1 MNFPGLSILGV
12 LAFVVALLFSV
23 MVHEAG
29 HYLTAKKFSMQVTE
43 FFLGFGKR
51 IWSFQRGETEFGIKA
66 IPAGGYCRISGMSVN
81 EELPEDVKH
90 RAFYLAS
97 VPKRLIVLGAGSFLH
112 FVLGF
117 LILFILLA
125 GVGVTTI
132 TNTIAEVVP
141 CVLNTSSGVAD
152 TKCSAT
158 ATPSPAKISGLLA
171 NDQVVAINGKEFAN
185 WSDYTKT
192 IRASANKEITL
203 TIMRNGERLSISIT
217 PAARTLDGK
226 EIGYLGVVNKLGTRK
241 DGSFKAIANSARLT
255 KDLLNNSVTSLIS
268 LPTKIPALVRQTFG
282 SEKRDAQGLVG
293 VVGVARV
300 SAQTASDPGLE
311 SREKIATFL
320 IIIAS
325 LNIFVGVFNL
335 LPLLPLDGGHMAVAI
350 VDGVRRLR
358 AKRRKESPPAPID
371 VEKLTPLTLA
381 VFALLAVLSLLLL
394 AADIFNPINLY
405 Q

>member
-1 MNFPGLSILGV
+1 MNFPGLGILGV
-12 LAFVVALLFSV
+12 LAFIVALLFSV

-29 HYLTAKKFSMQVTE
+29 HYLTAKKFHMKVTE

-51 IWSFQRGETEFGIKA
+51 LWSFQRGETEFGIKA

-81 EELPEDVKH
+81 EELPEGDKH

-117 LILFILLA
+117 LILVILLA
-125 GVGVTTI
+125 GVGVTSVTKTI
-132 TNTIAEVVP
+132 GEVVP
-141 CVLNTSSGVAD
+141 CVSNNTTGVFD
-152 TKCSAT
+152 SNCTST
-158 ATPSPAKISGLLA
+158 SIPSPAKAAGLMA
-171 NDQVVAINGKEFAN
+171 GDEVIAINGVESDN
-185 WSDYTKT
+185 WFDYTKT
-192 IRASANKEITL
+192 IRESARKEITI
-203 TIMRNGERLSISIT
+203 TIERNGERLLIPIT
-217 PAARTLDGK
+217 PAVRTLDRQ
-226 EIGYLGVVNKLGTRK
+226 EIGYLGIINKLGTRK
-241 DGSFKAIANSARLT
+241 DGPIKAITNSARIT
-255 KDLLNNSVTSLIS
+255 KDLLSNSMTSLFS

-282 SEKRDAQGLVG
+282 SEERDAQGLVG

-300 SAQTASDPGLE
+300 SAQTVSDPRLA
-311 SREKIATFL
+311 SREKVATFL

-350 VDGVRRLR
+350 IDGLRRLN
-358 AKRRKESPPAPID
+358 AKRRKLSPPAAID
-371 VEKLTPLTLA
+371 VEKLLPLTLA
-381 VFALLAVLSLLLL
+381 VFAVLAVLSLLLL
-394 AADIFNPINLY
+394 GADIFNPININ